1 MMRAEHTSSRPSG
14 PAAAAPVTTLAL
26 ADKLNLGCGRFKKP
40 GFVNVDCDPAL
51 EPDVVQD
58 LNALPYPFPAGRF
71 HVIEA
76 DHVLEHLHEPFRVMA
91 ELHRLLRSGGR
102 LVVRVPHFSRGFT
115 HADHK
120 RGFDVTFPFYFD
132 PEYRGGYTGTELVL
146 ERLRLRWSAQPY
158 LKKTVVSPLHFHLS
172 EAVGK
177 GIDFFANLSPLLC
190 SRGWCF
196 LVGGF
201 EEIEFRFR
209 KP

>member
-1 MMRAEHTSSRPSG
+1 MAPSKELG
-14 PAAAAPVTTLAL
+14 
-26 ADKLNLGCGRFKKP
+26 DKLNLGCGRFKKP
-40 GFVNVDCDPAL
+40 GFVNVDCDPGL

-58 LNALPYPFPAGRF
+58 LNVLPYSFPSGHFRL
-71 HVIEA
+71 IEA

-91 ELHRLLRSGGR
+91 ELHRLLQHGGQ
-102 LVVRVPHFSRGFT
+102 LVVRVRS
-115 HADHK
+115 
-120 RGFDVTFPFYFD
+120 
-132 PEYRGGYTGTELVL
+132 L
-146 ERLRLRWSAQPY
+146 
-158 LKKTVVSPLHFHLS
+158 VSPLLFHLS

-209 KP
+209 KK